1 MVSKETDSE
10 HVIDSLKT
18 GYSPPEDRPFEDM
31 EIEQQA
37 QKTKRKTLGGFG
49 LFTKAPEKVPQ
60 EDMSHLP
67 PQQRKRQ
74 LQKMKKEVEKDIDKD
89 QKEIAAL
96 QKVFSDINSDLIKF
110 FSVIFENLGEK
121 QMFIWD
127 EIFWD
132 PKSPVPIPGIGN
144 GDSSFWTSSK
154 NALGWDFYP

>member
-96 QKVFSDINSDLIKF
+96 QKVLRDISSDVLK
-110 FSVIFENLGEK
+110 IFK
-121 QMFIWD
+121 RYF
-127 EIFWD
+127 
-132 PKSPVPIPGIGN
+132 
-144 GDSSFWTSSK
+144 
-154 NALGWDFYP
+154 